1 MTIDRQMASRVA
13 LIPAQRQAMILEML
27 QTDGTASVQQ
37 FADAIGA
44 SVATVRRDLETLESK
59 GFVDRTFGGASLRA
73 RALMRLE
80 PGYAVSKHIHHEEK
94 VAIGHLAATRIEPH
108 QSVLFDSSSTVREA
122 ARAVIERGI
131 PIAAVTNDLVVAQML
146 SGAPSVKVMVLGGN
160 IRPGSMTISGAPG
173 EEFLAGVTVDLALL
187 GAHAM
192 TADGPSEV
200 RIEKTRM
207 KQLMAE
213 RARSVRVLADHTK
226 LGDASTFRICPI
238 DAVDE
243 LITDWKADPGS
254 CQALRDRGLTVTIAP
269 GVAYPERAPESS
281 GKRALPL
288 RDVE

>member
-1 MTIDRQMASRVA
+1 MTLDRQTGSRVA

-27 QTDGTASVQQ
+27 QTDGAASVQQ
-37 FADAIGA
+37 FADMIGA

-59 GFVDRTFGGASLRA
+59 GFVDRTFGGASLRS

-108 QSVLFDSSSTVREA
+108 QSVVFDSSSTVREA

-131 PIAAVTNDLVVAQML
+131 PITAITNDLVVAQML
-146 SGAPSVKVMVLGGN
+146 SGSASVRVMILGGN
-160 IRPGSMTISGAPG
+160 VRPGSMTISGAPG

-207 KQLMAE
+207 KQLMAA
-213 RARSVRVLADHTK
+213 RARCVRVLADHTK
-226 LGDASTFRICPI
+226 LGDASTFRICEL

-243 LITDWKADPGS
+243 LITDWKVDPDF
-254 CQALRDRGLTVTIAP
+254 CAALRAHGLTVTIAQEVP
-269 GVAYPERAPESS
+269 YQAP
-281 GKRALPL
+281 ALPSKRVL
-288 RDVE
+288 PPSDVE